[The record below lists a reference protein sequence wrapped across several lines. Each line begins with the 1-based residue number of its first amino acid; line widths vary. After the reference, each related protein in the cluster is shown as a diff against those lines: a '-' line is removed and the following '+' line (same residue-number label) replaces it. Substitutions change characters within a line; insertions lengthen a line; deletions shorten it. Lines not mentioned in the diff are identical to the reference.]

1 MVEIPAGK
9 GRVIGEQVHDFHK
22 QRAEFLAVLSG
33 FFAPVVALETSGV
46 FNLPH

>member
-1 MVEIPAGK
+1 MVKILVGK

-22 QRAEFLAVLSG
+22 ERVEFLAVLSG
-33 FFAPVVALETSGV
+33 FLAPVVALETSGV